1 MYIDSYF
8 ITLSHDKMIQ
18 LLITVIVLDVLF
30 GILRAIKEH
39 ETNSTIG
46 INGIIRKVG
55 MIITIL
61 FCVVIDKII
70 DIDLIFFIPTELKEV
85 LKFDEVGITFLF
97 NSLFIIF
104 EFLSILKNM
113 YKCNLPIPEK
123 LKRLLERLLKEFT
136 SEVEENEKIHN

>member
-8 ITLSHDKMIQ
+8 ISLSHDRTIQ
-18 LLITVIVLDVLF
+18 LLITVIVLDVIF
-30 GILRAIKEH
+30 GILRAIKER

-61 FCVVIDKII
+61 FCVVIDKIVS
-70 DIDLIFFIPTELKEV
+70 IDLTFFIPTKLKEIINMN
-85 LKFDEVGITFLF
+85 DVGITFLF

-113 YKCNLPIPEK
+113 YRCNLPIPEK
-123 LKRLLERLLKEFT
+123 LRKLLERLLKEFT
-136 SEVEENEKIHN
+136 SEVKEDEKI